1 MQDFDTTTE
10 NNESTNEER
19 ESSYVRFNATM
30 KGVFK
35 KFVLFVSFGP
45 GILGFLW
52 LLGKVFKPR

>member
-1 MQDFDTTTE
+1 MQDFETSTE
-10 NNESTNEER
+10 NNESVDDDR
-19 ESSYVRFNATM
+19 ESAYERLNVTA
-30 KGVFK
+30 KQVFK

>member
-10 NNESTNEER
+10 NNESTSEER
-19 ESSYVRFNATM
+19 EPAYVRFNATM
-30 KGVFK
+30 KQVFK

>member
-1 MQDFDTTTE
+1 MQDFETSTE
-10 NNESTNEER
+10 NNEPANEER
-19 ESSYVRFNATM
+19 EPAYARVNAAA
-30 KGVFK
+30 KQVFK

>member
-1 MQDFDTTTE
+1 MQDFETTTD
-10 NNESTNEER
+10 NNDSTNEER
-19 ESSYVRFNATM
+19 ESAYVRLSATA
-30 KGVFK
+30 KQVFK